1 MIPDIIEKL
10 KKAICEINVVVEED
24 DIPLDRGLM
33 SSGVIDS
40 VGFVEFVVFIENE
53 FNIEFDDDEIN
64 EENFENLT
72 KIAEFINNKA
82 QQ

>member
-1 MIPDIIEKL
+1 MIPDILEKL
-10 KKAICEINVVVEED
+10 KKAICEINVVIDEN
-24 DIPLDRGLM
+24 DIPLDKGLM

-40 VGFVEFVVFIENE
+40 VGFLEFVVFIENE

-64 EENFENLT
+64 EDNFENLI
-72 KIAEFINNKA
+72 KIAEFIISKT